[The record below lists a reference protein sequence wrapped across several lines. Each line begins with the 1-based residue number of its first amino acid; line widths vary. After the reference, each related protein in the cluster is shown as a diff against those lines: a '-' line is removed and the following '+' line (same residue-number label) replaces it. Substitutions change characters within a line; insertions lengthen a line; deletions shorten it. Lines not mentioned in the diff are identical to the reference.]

1 MCWPS
6 SVRVLG
12 ICGLTASALAA
23 AGGFLDKP
31 YLIGVGGLVMVIGNL
46 YAMWRG

>member
-1 MCWPS
+1 MPS

-12 ICGLTASALAA
+12 ICGLTASAFAA

-31 YLIGVGGLVMVIGNL
+31 ALVGASGAVMLVGNL
-46 YAMWRG
+46 YAIWKGQ